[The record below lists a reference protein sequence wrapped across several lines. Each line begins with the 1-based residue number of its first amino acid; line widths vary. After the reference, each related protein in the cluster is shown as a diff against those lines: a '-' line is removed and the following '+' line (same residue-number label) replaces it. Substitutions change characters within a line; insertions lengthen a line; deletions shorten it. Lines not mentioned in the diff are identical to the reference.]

1 MTPAA
6 HRRACYMRL
15 HNDDNNNAT
24 CALAMRAVAYI
35 CVVQGDH

>member
-6 HRRACYMRL
+6 HRRACYTRL

-24 CALAMRAVAYI
+24 CALTMRTVAYI
-35 CVVQGDH
+35 FVVQSDH